1 MMFVTKTIAGKKA
14 AVILDRVRIHMRC
27 EAFLAEK
34 RGDHKWAAAYRSLES
49 KGARKCQHQ

>member
-1 MMFVTKTIAGKKA
+1 MFVTKTIAGKKA